1 MENPNGDTTPLPRPS
16 RFWLLP
22 TFGRGWLWLV
32 YLDLV
37 LPALL
42 WVLANLLQSRTLAL
56 LFHNYGLY
64 IISTAPVDHT
74 GALFFLTLTGVPGL
88 LLHGYA
94 VARGLIRRDRL
105 DAALCLLL
113 GLLVFLV
120 FFFDLNTSTAVLA
133 PLAF

>member
-42 WVLANLLQSRTLAL
+42 WVLANLLQSRRIK
-56 LFHNYGLY
+56 F
-64 IISTAPVDHT
+64 
-74 GALFFLTLTGVPGL
+74 
-88 LLHGYA
+88 
-94 VARGLIRRDRL
+94 
-105 DAALCLLL
+105 
-113 GLLVFLV
+113 
-120 FFFDLNTSTAVLA
+120 
-133 PLAF
+133 